1 MATLTVKVIEEITL
15 NNNSYNSERSLDISS
30 VNEIVKRIVTIST
43 TETGL
48 LGFATA
54 SSTDLS
60 KSYSAGQFDEDDVR
74 YIRITNLDSSNHLT
88 LTFRDEDSTEFAIKV
103 DAGHSFIYPGDNSG
117 GVVDTMHAGGS
128 ALTVSLNDLV
138 DITATADT
146 DSCDVEVFVG
156 SAYEINGIKLY
167 RSWYRV
173 NDNRRKCRYMGD
185 NYQYQFTNFRA
196 NFWWL
201 C

>member
-48 LGFATA
+48 LGF
-54 SSTDLS
+54 
-60 KSYSAGQFDEDDVR
+60 
-74 YIRITNLDSSNHLT
+74 
-88 LTFRDEDSTEFAIKV
+88 

-117 GVVDTMHAGGS
+117 GVIDTMHAGGS

-138 DITATADT
+138 DITAQADT
-146 DSCDVEVFVG
+146 SSVDLEVFVG
-156 SAYEINGIKLY
+156 SA
-167 RSWYRV
+167 
-173 NDNRRKCRYMGD
+173 
-185 NYQYQFTNFRA
+185 
-196 NFWWL
+196 
-201 C
+201 

>member
-15 NNNSYNSERSLDISS
+15 NNNSYNNERSLDISS
-30 VNEIVKRIVTIST
+30 VNEIVKRIVTVST

-60 KSYSAGQFDEDDVR
+60 KSYLAGQFDEDDV
-74 YIRITNLDSSNHLT
+74 
-88 LTFRDEDSTEFAIKV
+88 STEFAIKV

-128 ALTVSLNDLV
+128 ALTVSFNDLV
-138 DITATADT
+138 DITADADT
-146 DSCDVEVFVG
+146 SSCDVEVFVG
-156 SAYEINGIKLY
+156 SA
-167 RSWYRV
+167 
-173 NDNRRKCRYMGD
+173 
-185 NYQYQFTNFRA
+185 
-196 NFWWL
+196 
-201 C
+201 